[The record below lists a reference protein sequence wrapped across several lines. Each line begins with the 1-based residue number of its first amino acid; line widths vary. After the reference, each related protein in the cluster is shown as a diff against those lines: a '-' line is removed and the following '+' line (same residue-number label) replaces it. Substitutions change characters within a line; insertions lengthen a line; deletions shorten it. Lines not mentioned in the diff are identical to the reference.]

1 MEIRRLFTH
10 SILTVVTLTVG
21 LVYLSACTASSEEP
35 VIETAT
41 TTVTPTAS
49 ATIIWFPATS
59 TPTSVPTR
67 EPEPTEN
74 LHPGV
79 GDVLIKDDFSRQSMW
94 STKSEAGANIS
105 LNSNELTLAL
115 QDEKAYKASLFSFDD
130 LSSASVEVTSNVTL
144 CKAEDSYGL
153 LVRASNELTG
163 YRFLVN
169 CLGQVK
175 LEILKSGKPYTLV
188 DWMQSGQVLPGSP
201 YQLRLRVW
209 MVKDELRF
217 FLNDVFQFSARDAL
231 FKSGKIGLF
240 ARQAADTP
248 ITVSYS
254 NLVIRSIDSGYV
266 LPKQTPKP
274 TATRR
279 GQYQLVNTPVPKSK
293 P

>member
-1 MEIRRLFTH
+1 MLRQTFLRL
-10 SILTVVTLTVG
+10 LPVVTVWLVG
-21 LVYLSACTASSEEP
+21 LSLISACTGQPEEP
-35 VIETAT
+35 VYETSTAT
-41 TTVTPTAS
+41 VTSTSSP
-49 ATIIWFPATS
+49 TIIWFPATS
-59 TPTSVPTR
+59 TSTSFPTR
-67 EPEPTEN
+67 QPEPTEN

-79 GDVLIKDDFSRQSMW
+79 GDIYLRDDFSRPALW
-94 STKSEAGANIS
+94 SSKNGVGGNITIV
-105 LNSNELTLAL
+105 NNELTLAL
-115 QDEKAYKASLFSFDD
+115 QEEKAYIASLFTSDD

-144 CKAEDSYGL
+144 CKAEDSYGML
-153 LVRASNELTG
+153 IRASNEMNG

-169 CLGQVK
+169 CQGKVK

-209 MVKDELRF
+209 AVKDELRF
-217 FLNDVFQFSARDAL
+217 FLNDVFQFSARDSI
-231 FKSGKIGLF
+231 FQSGKIGLF

-254 NLVIRSIDSGYV
+254 NLVIRSIDNDYV
-266 LPKQTPKP
+266 LPKPTPKP

-279 GQYQLVNTPVPKSK
+279 GQYQLINTPVPTGK